1 MPEISKKAVWESCYH
16 LLQQKVEHAESAMLD
31 QQKMANE
38 YGPPKDRY
46 DSFRAQLLRKKDLF
60 AEQFQQAKDE
70 LDILL
75 KINPDE
81 SSTKVEFG
89 ALVHT
94 NGPILY
100 IAVGLGKLTVEGN
113 DVFVIS
119 PKVPL
124 FNAIRDLKENDIYE
138 FNKRSFTILKID

>member
-1 MPEISKKAVWESCYH
+1 MVEISKKAVWESCYH

-46 DSFRAQLLRKKDLF
+46 DSFRAQLLRKRDLF

-75 KINPDE
+75 KIDPE
-81 SSTKVEFG
+81 ATSEKVEFG
-89 ALVHT
+89 ALVQT
-94 NGPILY
+94 NGPLLF
-100 IAVGLGKLTVEGN
+100 IAVGLGKISVEGI

-124 FNAIRDLKENDIYE
+124 FNAIRDLQVNDSYE
-138 FNKRSFTILKID
+138 FNKRSFSILKIV